1 MAEPRLNLLV
11 LRSTNVPRLVAFYEA
26 IGLRFVK
33 EQHGNG
39 PEHFAATC
47 SGVVIEI
54 YPSEEP
60 IHADSLRLGFSV
72 DAIEPLLDA
81 ITAREGKVVTP
92 PKQTAWGMRAV
103 VADPEGRRIELTVT
117 PA

>member
-11 LRSTNVPRLVAFYEA
+11 LRSPNVSRLVAFYEA

-47 SGVVIEI
+47 GGVVIEI
-54 YPSEEP
+54 YPSDAP
-60 IHADSLRLGFSV
+60 THAESQRLGFNV

-81 ITAREGKVVTP
+81 ITSRDGKVVTP

-103 VADPEGRRIELTVT
+103 IADPEGRRIELIEK
-117 PA
+117 